1 MKPVIGISAYPRV
14 VETATGPALLHTA
27 SRFYVEGVERAGGV
41 PVILPVIELECVE
54 VMIDTVDGILLTG
67 GGDVQPSRY
76 GAQPVAETHNVDP
89 LRDAFEIRLL
99 EVAIAADMP
108 LLATCRGM
116 QVLNVAMGGSLIQH
130 VPHATGQGHDHVDRW
145 REGVHRVKI
154 EPDSHLAGAL
164 GATEVDVNSLHHQA
178 VDQAAPGTRAVAWA
192 EDGTVEAIEVPGSPH
207 VVAVQWHPEL
217 LEDWPE
223 QQGLFRQLVEDATA
237 RRRSRPGR
245 TGGPATE
252 VS

>member
-1 MKPVIGISAYPRV
+1 VKPIIGISAYPRV

-41 PVILPVIELECVE
+41 PVILPILDPDV
-54 VMIDTVDGILLTG
+54 VDDLLAVVSGLLLTG

-76 GAQPVAETHNVDP
+76 GARPVAETHNVDP
-89 LRDAFEIRLL
+89 LRDAFEIRLIQA
-99 EVAIAADMP
+99 AIGLDMP

-130 VPHATGQGHDHVDRW
+130 VPAVTGQGHDHADRW
-145 REGVHRVKI
+145 REGVHRVKV
-154 EPDSHLAGAL
+154 EPDSHLAEAL
-164 GATEVDVNSLHHQA
+164 GATEVAVNSIHHQA

-192 EDGTVEAIEVPGSPH
+192 EDHTVEAIEVPGSPH

-223 QQGLFRQLVEDATA
+223 QQGLFRQLVEHAAA
-237 RRRSRPGR
+237 RAKARG
-245 TGGPATE
+245 
-252 VS
+252 